1 MGGSTYFLL
10 VRLFLLAY
18 LLTHLP
24 TLHFI
29 CHSLPF
35 FLLPLSQ
42 TDDQFSYPRLFA
54 PSLLHQHHNHP
65 KTHTK
70 WPSSPP
76 SPPSK
81 PPTFPSAPTTE
92 TTSTTTAATP
102 KAKTK
107 IPTPTPHPHQPST
120 SSAAARNTTPHPPP
134 PSQEKER
141 WCLGIY
147 PGSCIS
153 CSCWCTRRRLYTGRM
168 CRRRL
173 WCWILLMVSSGANY
187 LKSFKDGGFFL
198 GRELDRGC

>member
-1 MGGSTYFLL
+1 MGGGEYIFPPGRVVSS
-10 VRLFLLAY
+10 Y
-18 LLTHLP
+18 LLTY
-24 TLHFI
+24 LHYISSTTPF
-29 CHSLPF
+29 LPF
-35 FLLPLSQ
+35 FFLHLSQ
-42 TDDQFSYPRLFA
+42 TDDQFSYPRSFA

-81 PPTFPSAPTTE
+81 PPTFPSARTTE

-107 IPTPTPHPHQPST
+107 IPTPTPTPHPHQPST
-120 SSAAARNTTPHPPP
+120 SSAAARNTTPHPLP

-141 WCLGIY
+141 WCLGFY

-187 LKSFKDGGFFL
+187 LKSFKDGGF
-198 GRELDRGC
+198 